1 MSKKIALFFLG
12 DFRFDARCCNM
23 IDTLIK
29 NNYVDVYHQHDARY
43 PIVSNNKNLKVKNIP
58 VVQIRWI
65 KYLSWFWAVSRVS
78 LCKYDKIV
86 ASDLY
91 SLYPLSFKKN
101 SPKIIYDS
109 REIYTELAVHTKNNI
124 KNYIL
129 SFMESAGLAKT
140 SSIITTASSDQ
151 KFLKS
156 KYAHYNHIKYYT
168 IYNYPYDYRWNK
180 NDFLRKK
187 FNISNDCKILLYQ
200 GVIQKNR
207 GLTQFINII
216 QKSNKINGVIIGYGE
231 HKNYFLNIINKL
243 SLKKKI
249 FILNKIPYNSL
260 LEITA
265 SADVGYALIPSV
277 GISNRFALPNKLF
290 EYAAAQLPTLASKL
304 PNLEKAIKSYN
315 LGKCYRYNDLNG
327 HIKFIL
333 SADKKKFFT
342 KESSSLKWT
351 SQEEEF
357 KAIVLDE

>member
-29 NNYVDVYHQHDARY
+29 NNYVDVYHHQDACF
-43 PIVSNNKNLKVKNIP
+43 PILNNNKNLKVTNIP
-58 VVQIRWI
+58 VVQRKWI
-65 KYLSWFWAVSRVS
+65 KYLSWFWGIFKVS
-78 LCKYDKIV
+78 LQKYDKVV

-91 SLYPLSFKKN
+91 SLYPLCFQKN
-101 SPKIIYDS
+101 SHKIIYDS
-109 REIYTELAVHTKNNI
+109 RELYTELAIHTKNNI

-129 SFMESAGLAKT
+129 SFMESSSLTKT
-140 SSIITTASSDQ
+140 SCIITTADSDQ

-156 KYAHYNHIKYYT
+156 KYARYNHIKYYT
-168 IYNYPYDYRWNK
+168 IYNYPYDYKWNK

-187 FNISNDCKILLYQ
+187 FNISSDCKILLYQ

-207 GLTQFINII
+207 GLKQFINII

-231 HKNYFLNIINKL
+231 HKKYFLDIIN
-243 SLKKKI
+243 SQTLKNKI
-249 FILNKIPYNSL
+249 FILNKVPYNSL

-290 EYAAAQLPTLASKL
+290 EYAAAKLPTLSSNL
-304 PNLEKAIKSYN
+304 PNMEKVIKNYN
-315 LGKCYRYNDLNG
+315 LGKCFRYNDLNS

-333 SADKKKFFT
+333 NADKKKFFT
-342 KESSSLKWT
+342 KQSNRLKWI
-351 SQEEEF
+351 SQEKEF
-357 KAIVLDE
+357 KAIILDE